1 MHFKSITIKDIAKA
15 LGLSI
20 STVSKALRNSY
31 EISDETKKLVED
43 YAHAHN
49 YRPNPLAQGLRK
61 GISKTIGVVVAVFD
75 DNFFSKVID
84 GIESSSNEHGYSV
97 IFTQSRES
105 YEKEKQNV
113 QNLADRS
120 LDGLL
125 ISLSSGTRDLSYLK
139 ELSRVGLP
147 IVLFDRISDEIDT
160 HKVVCNNYK
169 GGYEATAHLIDN
181 GCKNIAHITSNITL
195 SYAKERLDGYVNA
208 LTDHGLTLKESNI
221 IYCSQEN
228 DIYEQASEAIDQL
241 LAQDNVPDAIFCGS
255 DVLSTTVF
263 RILKKKN
270 VKIPEEIAIVGFSNS
285 ASAEAYDPSF
295 TTVEQ
300 PTFAMGEKATELLI
314 QLMEAKRKPLKYD
327 TIVLDPV
334 LHVRKSSQKLEV
346 V

>member
-31 EISDETKKLVED
+31 EISEETKKMVGD
-43 YAHAHN
+43 YAHSHN

-61 GISKTIGVVVAVFD
+61 GTSKTIGVVVAVFD

-105 YEKEKQNV
+105 YDKEKQNV
-113 QNLADRS
+113 QTLADRS

-125 ISLSSGTRDLSYLK
+125 ISLSSGTKDLSYLK
-139 ELSRVGLP
+139 ELSNIGLP
-147 IVLFDRISDEIDT
+147 IVLFDRISEEINT

-169 GGYEATAHLIDN
+169 GGYEATEHLIKN

-195 SYAKERLDGYVNA
+195 SYSKEREDGYLNA
-208 LTDHGLTLKESNI
+208 LKYYSFPIEESNI
-221 IYCSQEN
+221 IYCNQED
-228 DIYEQASEAIDQL
+228 DIYDQANNAIDKL
-241 LAQDNVPDAIFCGS
+241 LNKKNPPDAIFCGS

-270 VKIPEEIAIVGFSNS
+270 IRIPEEIAIVGFSNS

-300 PTFAMGEKATELLI
+300 PTFEMGQKATELLI

-334 LHVRKSSQKLEV
+334 LHVRKSSQKLEIV
-346 V
+346 